1 MIIRLP
7 ISAIIMI
14 GMAGILFFLFIGF
27 NYAFNSPGGFVE
39 TIWDSA
45 NETMDG
51 YIETRFDN
59 SVNVMKQGFGVG
71 AVLCFLLAIA
81 FFVIEVLHEPR
92 GGVRY

>member
-1 MIIRLP
+1 MRLP
-7 ISAIIMI
+7 ISGLLMI

-51 YIETRFDN
+51 PIETRFDQ

-71 AVLCFLLAIA
+71 CVLCFLLAIV
-81 FFVIEVLHEPR
+81 FFVVDAFHKPP
-92 GGVRY
+92 GGVQY